1 MRASVVF
8 PEPGGPQKMH
18 DATSPRRISSPRA
31 LPEPSSCSWP
41 RNSSSVRGRMRAAR
55 GSEPGR
61 PPELWKSVASD
72 TGDGRRETGER
83 HEKRPSQQEFG
94 EGFEPPAAHLG
105 PVRNLESFDAWK
117 CGRDL
122 AQRAY
127 RLTLQRP
134 LNRHFA
140 LSDQIRRAALSI
152 PANIAEG
159 YALGTTP
166 QFIRCLRISLGST
179 AELRAHLELGL
190 ALNLAATVDAAEAM
204 KLCDRMLTILL
215 GLIRRLNGKDP
226 SRLPS
231 PVSRLPINEP
241 TLEESW

>member
-18 DATSPRRISSPRA
+18 EATSPRRISSPRA
-31 LPEPSSCSWP
+31 LPGPSSCSWP
-41 RNSSSVRGRMRAAR
+41 RNSSSVRGRIRAAR

-72 TGDGRRETGER
+72 TGDGRREAGER

-105 PVRNLESFDAWK
+105 PMRNLESFDAWK

-127 RLTLQRP
+127 RLTLERP

-179 AELRAHLELGL
+179 AELRAHLDLTKRLGL
-190 ALNLAATVDAAEAM
+190 TDTNELDAIIRLTVRVISILVGLLRKLN
-204 KLCDRMLTILL
+204 R
-215 GLIRRLNGKDP
+215 NSQ
-226 SRLPS
+226 SRFPFHVS
-231 PVSRLPINEP
+231 RFPVSQR
-241 TLEESW
+241 